1 MVTTRERGTVLL
13 PPGSSEDLDVL
24 RITVGAE
31 KVVVLLVRVQDPPV
45 LRALDA
51 VGGLTIF
58 EFLDNF
64 LILNYF

>member
-1 MVTTRERGTVLL
+1 MVTTRERGTVLPL
-13 PPGSSEDLDVL
+13 RSSEDLDVL
-24 RITVGAE
+24 RITVGVE

>member
-13 PPGSSEDLDVL
+13 LGSSEDLDVL

>member
-13 PPGSSEDLDVL
+13 LGSSEDLDVL
-24 RITVGAE
+24 RITVGVE

-51 VGGLTIF
+51 VGGLAIF
-58 EFLDNF
+58 EFWTISLF
-64 LILNYF
+64 